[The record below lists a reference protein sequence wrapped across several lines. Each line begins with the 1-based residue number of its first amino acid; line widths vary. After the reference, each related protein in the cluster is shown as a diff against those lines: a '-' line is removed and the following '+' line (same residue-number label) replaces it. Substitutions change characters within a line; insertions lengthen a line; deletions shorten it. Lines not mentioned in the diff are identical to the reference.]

1 MTDEALPVLVLGVG
15 GNVSQGILKALALS
29 RLPTRVVGACVGPES
44 MGLYTVDSAY
54 VSPTAR
60 DPRFVAWLIETC
72 KREGIRAVL
81 TGVEP
86 VVAAISARKGEIEA
100 ATGAVCL
107 VSTPETLAIGDDK
120 LKTCQWL
127 EAHGLNTPKFAASED
142 ATGMERLIREAGYPL
157 IAKPRGGKSA
167 EGILLLH
174 NATDAAYIGTRT
186 DYVVEEYLGDADSE
200 YTVGCFVDR
209 GGTVR
214 GSIAMR
220 RKLHQGTT
228 VFAQAGDFPE
238 VRAEAERIASA
249 LRPVA
254 SCNVQLRMHHG
265 RPVAFEINV
274 RFSGTTPM
282 RARFGF
288 NEVEAALRHY
298 VLGEAVTLPRITE
311 GTAVRYWNE
320 LYISQQA
327 FDGLAR
333 DGKLDDP
340 HAYPTTL
347 EDYGI

>member
-1 MTDEALPVLVLGVG
+1 MTDEALAVLVLGVG

-29 RLPTRVVGACVGPES
+29 TLPTRVVGACVGPES
-44 MGLYTVDSAY
+44 MGLYTVDRAY

-60 DPRFVAWLIETC
+60 DPRFVPWLIETC

-81 TGVEP
+81 TGVEA
-86 VVAAISARKGEIEA
+86 VVAAISAQKSEIEA
-100 ATGAVCL
+100 ATGTVCL
-107 VSTPETLAIGDDK
+107 VSPPETLAIGDDK
-120 LKTCQWL
+120 LRTCQWL

-142 ATGMERLIREAGYPL
+142 APGMERLIREAGYPL

-167 EGILLLH
+167 EGILMLH
-174 NATDAAYIGTRT
+174 TATDAAYIGTRS

-209 GGTVR
+209 EGQVC

-220 RKLHQGTT
+220 RRLHQGTT

-238 VRAEAERIASA
+238 VRAEAERIAGA
-249 LRPVA
+249 LKPVA
-254 SCNVQLRMHHG
+254 SCNVQLRMHQA

-298 VLGEAVTLPRITE
+298 VLGEAVVLPRITE
-311 GTAVRYWNE
+311 GLAVRYWNE
-320 LYISQQA
+320 LYISQKA
-327 FDGLAR
+327 FETLASEGR
-333 DGKLDDP
+333 LNAP
-340 HAYPTTL
+340 HEYPTTL
-347 EDYGI
+347 EDYGL